1 MTCRHHLDDMA
12 HLPRR
17 LRYPHGRAHSVT
29 WLWQVVGVVV
39 RVCLE
44 GCGRL
49 VVVVAVGE
57 SGEAAGPVGV
67 DGGGGWNGT
76 SVSCLLI
83 VDNDNKS
90 SVRVCQH
97 SLWV

>member
-1 MTCRHHLDDMA
+1 MTVMTCRHCLEDVA

-17 LRYPHGRAHSVT
+17 LHYPHGSAGSVT
-29 WLWQVVGVVV
+29 WHWQAVGVVV
-39 RVCLE
+39 CVCHE

-57 SGEAAGPVGV
+57 SSEAAGPVGV

-76 SVSCLLI
+76 VVSCLLI
-83 VDNDNKS
+83 VDNNKS
-90 SVRVCQH
+90 SDGVRRC
-97 SLWV
+97 